1 MNQESQIIQLKL
13 LDGETRI
20 SEFSEKR
27 SKQLARTYKRK
38 VSMLEQRID
47 FKSEE
52 DLDKAIALLA
62 KDTAPAVA
70 DTFAVAGMA
79 SKVAADNALSW
90 DGLYEGYKP
99 ARMSQNQLKG
109 LALAEK
115 VNGKTLTAHLDT
127 AIGSQVRKEVSLARI
142 RGEGIQKMT
151 GDIWR
156 SLGGAATRREVETVA
171 RTYTATASSYAKRL
185 TYEQNSDVI
194 KGYSWCATLENG
206 SYKTGRGTCPRCAA
220 LDQREYKKLADV
232 PAFPLHPNCRCFPTP
247 ITKSWREMGLDVPEM
262 EKPNRPWTERLK
274 SGKKEDYGTTDQSY
288 GDWWKTKNKA
298 WQDSSTVGPTRARM
312 IREGLIKYE
321 DIVDPKT
328 GNLYTIKDLERRIGN
343 KKQEGK
349 KITDAESRRRAE
361 AEEKKRAE
369 AKRKAEAEAKK
380 KAEEKKRKEAELKAK
395 RKEEA
400 EKEKKREELEKKRRE
415 ESEKEKKRQREE
427 AKRKEAEKEKK
438 REEAEKKRR
447 EEEKKKEA
455 ERRKAELE
463 RKRREEAEAKKR
475 RKEEAE
481 KREAERKKKELEAK
495 RKAELEKRKEEEE
508 KRRKAE
514 EKKKA
519 EAEEKKRKET
529 EEKEKKR
536 KEELEKKKADEKK
549 RKEEKAKVGYEKP
562 TKEQLKKY
570 SKKAKKEAEII
581 DKKIDVLRNKKASLE
596 AKFGDLL
603 QDGSSLEDE
612 KVLSLINLIEK
623 EDIKISDLL
632 NKRKIS
638 ISRGAAEFEEAI
650 YSKES
655 AGLSWSRSSNPRDID
670 NQALDKINRMVHPS
684 AIKTPRDVDLKYIDE
699 VGRAQY
705 NTGTI
710 EVFKNTNIATVIH
723 EYGHDLDGGTYVRRR
738 HGGTRPKVA
747 DFLERRTEGEAKT
760 LIYGD
765 EYGYKDKFFD
775 HYVGKTY
782 GTTKRNGNNEIISM
796 GLQRMH
802 EDPVGFYLED
812 EDYFSLILDMI
823 WGDIDV

>member
-20 SEFSEKR
+20 NEFSDKR
-27 SKQLARTYKRK
+27 AKQLSRVYKRK

-47 FKSEE
+47 FGSEE

-90 DGLYEGYKP
+90 DGMYEGYKP

-109 LALAEK
+109 LALVEK

-127 AIGSQVRKEVSLARI
+127 AIGSQIRKEVSLARI
-142 RGEGIQKMT
+142 KGEGIQRMT

-156 SLGGAATRREVETVA
+156 SLGGAATRREIETVA

-206 SYKTGRGTCPRCAA
+206 SYKTGRGTCPRCGA
-220 LDQREYKKLADV
+220 LDQREYKTLADV

-247 ITKSWREMGLDVPEM
+247 ITKTWREMGLDVPEM
-262 EKPNRPWTERLK
+262 EKANRPWTERLK
-274 SGKKEDYGTTDQSY
+274 SGKKEEYGTTDQSY
-288 GDWWKTKNKA
+288 GDWWKTKSKA

-349 KITDAESRRRAE
+349 KITDAEARKREE
-361 AEEKKRAE
+361 AEKKRAE

-380 KAEEKKRKEAELKAK
+380 KSEEKKRKEAELEAK

-400 EKEKKREELEKKRRE
+400 EKEKKREEA
-415 ESEKEKKRQREE
+415 E
-427 AKRKEAEKEKK
+427 AKKKADAEARR

-447 EEEKKKEA
+447 AEELEKKTREADAKKRREEEAKKKEA
-455 ERRKAELE
+455 ER
-463 RKRREEAEAKKR
+463 KR
-475 RKEEAE
+475 
-481 KREAERKKKELEAK
+481 KELEAK
-495 RKAELEKRKEEEE
+495 RREELEKKKKAELEKKRKEEEE

-514 EKKKA
+514 LEKKKKEEKKKA
-519 EAEEKKRKET
+519 EAKKKAAEL
-529 EEKEKKR
+529 EKKR
-536 KEELEKKKADEKK
+536 KEEE
-549 RKEEKAKVGYEKP
+549 AKVGYEKP

-570 SKKAKKEAEII
+570 SKKAKKEVEVI

-603 QDGSSLEDE
+603 QDGYSLEDE

-623 EDIKISDLL
+623 EDIKISELL

-638 ISRGAAEFEEAI
+638 ISRGAAEFEDAI

-710 EVFKNTNIATVIH
+710 EVFKNTNTATVIH

-782 GTTKRNGNNEIISM
+782 GTTKRNGYNEIISM